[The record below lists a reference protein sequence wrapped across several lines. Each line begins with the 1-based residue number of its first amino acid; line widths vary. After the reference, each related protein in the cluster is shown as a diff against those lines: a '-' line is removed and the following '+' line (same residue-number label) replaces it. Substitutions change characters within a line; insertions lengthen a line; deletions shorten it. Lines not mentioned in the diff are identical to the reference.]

1 MRNARLDKLQ
11 AGINI
16 VGRNINNLIY
26 VKDSILMAEREEL
39 KSLLMR
45 VKEESERASLRLN
58 IKKPKIIASS
68 PITTWQKEGEK
79 VEIVTDFLFLGSK
92 ILDSDSSHEIRRQLF
107 LGRRAMTNLGSVLK
121 SRNNTKTQSTL
132 WSSQWSCS
140 IVRAI
145 L

>member
-26 VKDSILMAEREEL
+26 VKDPILMAEREEL
-39 KSLLMR
+39 KSLLR

-107 LGRRAMTNLGSVLK
+107 LGRRAMTNLDSVLK
-121 SRNNTKTQSTL
+121 CRNKTKT
-132 WSSQWSCS
+132 
-140 IVRAI
+140 
-145 L
+145 

>member
-26 VKDSILMAEREEL
+26 VKDPILMAEREEL
-39 KSLLMR
+39 KSLLR

-107 LGRRAMTNLGSVLK
+107 LGKRAMTNLDSVLK
-121 SRNNTKTQSTL
+121 CRNKTKT
-132 WSSQWSCS
+132 
-140 IVRAI
+140 
-145 L
+145 

>member
-26 VKDSILMAEREEL
+26 VKDPILMAEREEL
-39 KSLLMR
+39 KSLLR
-45 VKEESERASLRLN
+45 VKEEIERASLRLN

-107 LGRRAMTNLGSVLK
+107 LGRRAMTNLDSVLK
-121 SRNNTKTQSTL
+121 CRNKTKT
-132 WSSQWSCS
+132 
-140 IVRAI
+140 
-145 L
+145 